1 MLLRDRLSEYLK
13 DPIINIRLQNFTVTV
28 LGQVNRPGT
37 YPVVGERITIL
48 EALGLAGD
56 LNIKGMRDNVM
67 VIRDFDG
74 TKVYTRIDLTK
85 KESLSSPVYYLTQND
100 VVYVE
105 PNQSAVSTSSLDSR
119 ATIAISI
126 ASLLITSTIIIL
138 TRQ

>member
-1 MLLRDRLSEYLK
+1 MLRDRLSEYLK

-56 LNIKGMRDNVM
+56 LNIKGMRENVM

-85 KESLSSPVYYLTQND
+85 KEALSSPVYYLTQND